1 MKIILTEKQFRNLRV
16 KRNIFDDLPKYI
28 TSSFK
33 WLNPKAFSN
42 FDEFLERVI
51 FSATR
56 DYVGAFVDNP
66 EDYDKLR
73 LMMGDTVRDMVMNRY
88 YDEILSYFNEYREK
102 N

>member
-16 KRNIFDDLPKYI
+16 KRNIFDELPKYI
-28 TSSFK
+28 TSSFE

-56 DYVGAFVDNP
+56 DYVGAYVENP
-66 EDYDKLR
+66 EDYEKLKS
-73 LMMGDTVRDMVMNRY
+73 MVEDIVRDMVMNRY
-88 YDEILSYFNEYREK
+88 YDEILSYFNK
-102 N
+102 HP

>member
-16 KRNIFDDLPKYI
+16 KRNIFDELPKYI